1 MEINAL
7 RRRRPK
13 SMSQSDESQ
22 VASSGHPKAVLRTLD
37 VLEVVPESGAGL
49 TMAEICERM
58 ALPQPSVFRILV
70 TLHSRGYLEQD
81 AEGRY
86 RLAAKIR
93 LGRIYERSDR
103 MKSAARLQLQAL
115 GGRFEETASLAFL
128 FDDCVRVIDTVE
140 SLYDFRVNNKVGH
153 ILPPYASSLAKAI
166 SAFQSP
172 QKIAQIIEIYGLNRR
187 TAKTKLDRQL
197 IYAEFEEIR
206 TCGYA
211 ADREEALEGAICL
224 AAPIFSSSG
233 KVEASLSIATPVVRF
248 TADREALMLS
258 ALLQAAREIASGIQ
272 GSDRL

>member
-1 MEINAL
+1 MKINAL

-37 VLEVVPESGAGL
+37 ILEIVPESGAGL
-49 TMAEICERM
+49 SMAEICEKM
-58 ALPQPSVFRILV
+58 ALP
-70 TLHSRGYLEQD
+70 LHSRGYLEQD
-81 AEGRY
+81 EEGRY
-86 RLAAKIR
+86 RLAPKIR

-103 MKSAARLQLQAL
+103 MKSTARLQLQAL
-115 GGRFEETASLAFL
+115 VGHFEETASLAFL

-140 SLYDFRVNNKVGH
+140 SFHDFRVNNKVGH

-166 SAFQSP
+166 VAFQSP
-172 QKIAQIIEIYGLNRR
+172 QKFAQIIEIYGLNRR
-187 TAKTKLDRQL
+187 TAKTKLDRRL

-224 AAPIFSSSG
+224 AAPIFSPSG

-248 TADREALMLS
+248 TADREGQMLS
-258 ALLQAAREIASGIQ
+258 ALSQAAREIAASLQ
-272 GSDRL
+272 SNDRP